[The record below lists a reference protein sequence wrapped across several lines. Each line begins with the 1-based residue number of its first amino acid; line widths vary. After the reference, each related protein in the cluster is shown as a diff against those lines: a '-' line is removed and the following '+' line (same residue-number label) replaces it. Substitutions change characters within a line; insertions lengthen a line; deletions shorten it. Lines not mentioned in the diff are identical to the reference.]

1 MDSEAKVT
9 EMNGRLR
16 NIYQPYLQFLKKEF
30 TAEAKHVSLPLFMQI
45 DSSYLQSRFKILFVG
60 KELEEWFGNI
70 SKEEMFNVESLMNI
84 YKDYETA
91 GRNDSPFWRFINDI
105 NDEVNGT
112 GQTGYMWT
120 TISKFNFHK
129 NTPPPVIQQRNDSGF
144 ELLREEIEILQP
156 DMVFF
161 FTGFS
166 YDEQLKHVF
175 PGIGYEMIQKNV
187 MYKINHDALPDNSL
201 ILLHPKALEERGIN
215 ELAKSEILKEIAVL
229 QD

>member
-9 EMNGRLR
+9 EMNSRLR
-16 NIYQPYLQFLKKEF
+16 DIYKPYLQFLQEEF
-30 TAEAKHVSLPLFMQI
+30 SAEAEYVSLPLFMQI
-45 DSSYLQSRFKILFVG
+45 DSTYFQNRFKILFIG

-70 SKEEMFNVESLMNI
+70 SKKEMFNVDNLMNI
-84 YKDYETA
+84 YQNYQTS
-91 GRNDSPFWRFINDI
+91 GRNDSPFWKFINDI
-105 NDEVNGT
+105 KNDVNGSDD
-112 GQTGYMWT
+112 GGYMWT
-120 TISKFNFHK
+120 TISKFNFHR

-161 FTGFS
+161 LTGFS

-175 PGIGYEMIQKNV
+175 PGIDYEMIQKNV
-187 MYKINHDALPDNSL
+187 MYKINQEVLPENSL
-201 ILLHPKALEERGIN
+201 ILLHPKALEERGIK
-215 ELAKSEILKEIAVL
+215 EVVKTEILKELAVL